1 VSALTLRPIAAG
13 IPAVLTVLALAAC
26 GSGGTA
32 TSSSGGSA
40 KGSKTVKLTLTD
52 GGCTPK
58 DVTVPAGTVTF
69 EGTGDSASVTEF
81 EVLTKKG
88 IILAERENVTPG
100 ATSSFTLDLKP
111 GAYDISCSIGDHKPT
126 GTLTVTG
133 TSATTATA
141 DASALVT
148 AAVAGYQQY
157 VAAQVD
163 ELQTSAKAFVA
174 ALKAG
179 DTQQAKDLF
188 ARTRSFYERVEPV
201 AEAFGD
207 LDPRIDARVNDVAKG
222 DDWTGFHRIEQILWK
237 ENTTKGTA
245 ALGDGLLKNI
255 DELDAKAAE
264 LTYDAP
270 QIANGAVGLLNE
282 VAASKITGEEDRY
295 SHTDLSDFKANVEG
309 SEKAFSLLAPV
320 LKAGGDAALVQTI
333 TARFAAVNAALAPYE
348 RPDEPSGWAA
358 YGELSK
364 ADQKALAQAIDALAE
379 PLSTVA
385 AKVSATGTS

>member
-1 VSALTLRPIAAG
+1 MSARTLRPLAAG
-13 IPAVLTVLALAAC
+13 IPAVLAVLVLAAC
-26 GSGGTA
+26 GSGDTA

-133 TSATTATA
+133 SSGTATTA

-320 LKAGGDAALVQTI
+320 LKANGGAALVQTI

-385 AKVSATGTS
+385 AKVSATGAS